1 MTRTK
6 SRVLLLVE
14 DDEGDVWATRRA
26 FSGLSTIEQV
36 ETFKDGEHAL
46 QWLQERGGD
55 NSGDDPLPA
64 LVLLDLNLPRI
75 TGIEFLERIKTDHL
89 LRHIPVIILTTSADA
104 NDVQRAYA
112 AGASSYLVKPAS
124 MEGFT
129 KVAEA
134 VSEYYFDTARLPN

>member
-1 MTRTK
+1 M
-6 SRVLLLVE
+6 LLLVE

-26 FSGLSTIEQV
+26 FSGLSAVEQV

-46 QWLQERGGD
+46 HWLQERSGD
-55 NSGDDPLPA
+55 SSGDDPLPA

-75 TGIEFLERIKTDHL
+75 NGIEFLERMKTDHL
-89 LRHIPVIILTTSADA
+89 LRHIPVIILTTSANSD
-104 NDVQRAYA
+104 DIQRAYA

-124 MEGFT
+124 MDGFT

-134 VSEYYFDTARLPN
+134 VSDYYFHTAQLPN